1 MSLTNKQRAFI
12 SEYLKDF
19 NATQAALRAGYSPK
33 TAKAIG
39 CENLTKPDIKAEIDA
54 SLDELSMTAEEAV
67 LRMTELARGDL
78 SEFFTFV
85 EGIKQPY
92 IDIQRAHDNG
102 KLYLLKRFKRD
113 PDGRIEIE
121 LHDPKDAL
129 KEILR
134 VRGAYAPDKKEISGN
149 ITWREFLEDDEA

>member
-85 EGIKQPY
+85 EGIKQP
-92 IDIQRAHDNG
+92 
-102 KLYLLKRFKRD
+102 
-113 PDGRIEIE
+113 DGRIEIE

-149 ITWREFLEDDEA
+149 LTWREFLEDDEA